1 MVRFAGYAK
10 KEDPKW
16 VSLVVY
22 AGIFILVLAV
32 LFGLSLLGQWT
43 GNLLERKNEPTS
55 TTTSTSTSS
64 TAASPSTAIA
74 AMPPTAA
81 FNMTSTTL
89 SVSPSIAPK
98 KSLKEVISNGGVTVD
113 RMAVSSMVSG
123 GAPADEIDSISQT
136 AGRVYCFTT
145 LSSSSVPQA
154 VKHVWLRPDGSVYA
168 DIELTVSKAA
178 ANTWSYITLTNTV
191 PGTWKVQVRDA
202 GNNVIGER
210 SFEITE

>member
-43 GNLLERKNEPTS
+43 GNLLERKNEPT
-55 TTTSTSTSS
+55 TSSSSTSS
-64 TAASPSTAIA
+64 TAAISSTTTIA
-74 AMPPTAA
+74 APAA
-81 FNMTSTTL
+81 SITPITTTTL
-89 SVSPSIAPK
+89 SISTTIAPK
-98 KSLKEVISNGGVTVD
+98 KSLKDVISKGGVTVE
-113 RMAVSSMVSG
+113 RIEVS
-123 GAPADEIDSISQT
+123 SQT
-136 AGRVYCFTT
+136 AGRIYCYTDLT
-145 LSSSSVPQA
+145 SSTVPQT

-191 PGTWKVQVRDA
+191 PGTWQVQVRDA